1 MKPDSV
7 QKRLRLRTIL
17 IGVLFSAVLAGI
29 GAKAAYLQ
37 IFQHSWLS
45 KKAVGQVTASLDQQ
59 AKRGAIFDAGLQE
72 MAVSVD
78 VHSVAAYP
86 GRIADPAGAARAL
99 ASVLSTSPGQLD
111 RKLRMERPFVWIKR
125 QADPKEAQAVEALA
139 ISGIDFVPEHKRFYP
154 NTVLAAQVIGFAGVD
169 GTGLEGLEYY
179 YNNELAGR
187 SSQTTILR
195 DALGRGFEKAEGF
208 SGTRSGNNL
217 VLTLQRG
224 VQFLAEDALAAAVA
238 EFTAESGIAVVLS
251 AKTGAVLALAH
262 YPFFNPN
269 AFVEFD
275 RGAWRNRS
283 ITDPYEPGST
293 LKIFTAAAA
302 LETGAMTPDSV
313 VYCENGQYRVGGNVI
328 HDIKPHEWLSL
339 ADVLRVSSN
348 IGAAKIG
355 DLVGARELHRTL
367 QRFGFGRRT
376 GIDCPGE
383 SPGSLLPWQ
392 KWSKIDQCA
401 VSFGQGVSVTA
412 LQLAAATAAIAN
424 GGVLMRPYIVQAVTD
439 KNGRLIHRT
448 EPKPVGRAV
457 SEDTAAQLR
466 RMMSQVVAEDGS
478 GALAVMEGYSAAG
491 KTGTAQKVDSGGSY
505 AKDRY
510 VASFVGFAPL
520 EDPEIVVLVTI
531 DEPQKSHYGGVVAA
545 PAFKKIAEG
554 ALHYLNIPPGG
565 GKGRLRVSAG
575 HKVTG

>member
-17 IGVLFSAVLAGI
+17 IGILFSAILAGI

-45 KKAVGQVTASLDQQ
+45 EKAVGQVTASLDQQ

-78 VHSVAAYP
+78 VHSVAAHP

-99 ASVLSTSPGQLD
+99 ASVLSTSAGQLD
-111 RKLRMERPFVWIKR
+111 RKLRLDRPFVWIKR

-195 DALGRGFEKAEGF
+195 DALGRGFEKAEG
-208 SGTRSGNNL
+208 SSATRSGNNL

-224 VQFLAEDALAAAVA
+224 VQFLAEDALAATVA

-269 AFVEFD
+269 AFDEFD
-275 RGAWRNRS
+275 RAAWRNRS

-355 DLVGARELHRTL
+355 DLVGAQELHRTL
-367 QRFGFGRRT
+367 QRFGFGLRT

-392 KWSKIDQCA
+392 KWSKIDQYA

-424 GGVLMRPYIVQAVTD
+424 GGILMRPHIVQAVTD

-448 EPKPVGRAV
+448 EPKPIGRAV
-457 SEDTAAQLR
+457 SEHTAAQLR

-478 GALAVMEGYSAAG
+478 GALAVMEGYSAGG
-491 KTGTAQKVDSGGSY
+491 KTGTAQKVDSGGGY

-554 ALHYLNIPPGG
+554 TLHYLNIPPGG

-575 HKVTG
+575 HEVTG

>member
-17 IGVLFSAVLAGI
+17 IGVLFSAILAGI

-45 KKAVGQVTASLDQQ
+45 EKAVGQVKASLDQQ

-86 GRIADPAGAARAL
+86 GRIADPVGAARAL
-99 ASVLSTSPGQLD
+99 ASVLSTSQGQLH
-111 RKLRMERPFVWIKR
+111 RKLRLDRPFVWIKR
-125 QADPKEAQAVEALA
+125 QADPKEARAVEALA
-139 ISGIDFVPEHKRFYP
+139 IGGIDFVPEHKRFYP

-195 DALGRGFEKAEGF
+195 DALGRGFEKAEG
-208 SGTRSGNNL
+208 SSATRSGNNL

-224 VQFLAEDALAAAVA
+224 VQFIAEDALAATVA

-269 AFVEFD
+269 AFDEFD

-302 LETGAMTPDSV
+302 LETGRMTPDSV
-313 VYCENGQYRVGGNVI
+313 VYCENGRYRVGGNVI
-328 HDIKPHEWLSL
+328 HDIKPHGWLSL
-339 ADVLRVSSN
+339 AGVLRVSSN

-355 DLVGARELHRTL
+355 DLVGAQELHRTL

-383 SPGSLLPWQ
+383 SPGCLLPWQ
-392 KWSKIDQCA
+392 KWSKIDQWA

-424 GGVLMRPYIVQAVTD
+424 GGTLMRPYIVQAVTD

-478 GALAVMEGYSAAG
+478 GALAVMEGYSAGG

-554 ALHYLNIPPGG
+554 ALQYLNIPPGG

-575 HKVTG
+575 HEVTG